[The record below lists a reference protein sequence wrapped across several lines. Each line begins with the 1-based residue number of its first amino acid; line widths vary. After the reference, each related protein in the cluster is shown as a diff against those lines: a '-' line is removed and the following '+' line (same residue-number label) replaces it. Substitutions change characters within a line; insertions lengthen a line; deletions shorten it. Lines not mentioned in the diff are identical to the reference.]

1 MRGAV
6 TCTGVGRLGRMSAVK
21 GMGWEYVRKNMAGS
35 VMASARGAGWDSS
48 AWKNGG

>member
-1 MRGAV
+1 MRGAG
-6 TCTGVGRLGRMSAVK
+6 TCMREGRVGRMSAVK
-21 GMGWEYVRKNMAGS
+21 GMGWEYVRKNVAAS